1 VENMNLVV
9 IVVGVFGL
17 VIGFII
23 GIFWLEVRIS
33 LIILGL
39 RNRIKE
45 ELFVLEFP
53 KSKDLENVSK
63 KIDEVVFSSYRRIMN
78 YIANFIIFC
87 IFILFVFFLIF
98 LFYFK

>member
-1 VENMNLVV
+1 MNLVV

>member
-1 VENMNLVV
+1 MNLVV

-17 VIGFII
+17 VIGSII

-33 LIILGL
+33 LIILDL

-45 ELFVLEFP
+45 ELFVLEFQ
-53 KSKDLENVSK
+53 KSKDLENISK
-63 KIDEVVFSSYRRIMN
+63 KIDEAVFSSYRRIMN

>member
-1 VENMNLVV
+1 MNLVV

-33 LIILGL
+33 LIILDL

-45 ELFVLEFP
+45 ELFVLEFQ
-53 KSKDLENVSK
+53 KSKDLENISK
-63 KIDEVVFSSYRRIMN
+63 KIDEAVFSSYRRIMN

>member
-1 VENMNLVV
+1 MNLVV

-33 LIILGL
+33 LIILDL

-45 ELFVLEFP
+45 ELFVLEFQ
-53 KSKDLENVSK
+53 KSKDLENISK

>member
-1 VENMNLVV
+1 MNLVV

-33 LIILGL
+33 LIILDL

-45 ELFVLEFP
+45 ELFVLEFQ
-53 KSKDLENVSK
+53 KSKELENISK
-63 KIDEVVFSSYRRIMN
+63 KIDEAVFNGYRRIMN

>member
-1 VENMNLVV
+1 MNLVV

-33 LIILGL
+33 LIILDL

-45 ELFVLEFP
+45 ELFVLEFQ
-53 KSKDLENVSK
+53 KSKELENISK
-63 KIDEVVFSSYRRIMN
+63 KIDEAVFSSYRRIMN